1 MWRYVTTT
9 RIHRCSHSFKES
21 DKFNSKDKMRP
32 WLIFLLWM
40 DWAVAFLDSVLLH
53 HFLDLLFYAGTIMMM
68 TTMTRGD
75 DDCWQLYH
83 HTLYT
88 YKRFNITCQIKRVWL
103 VNVIYCIKCNI
114 PLSTAIFWLCV
125 KNWNMN
131 KPRVSDPKI

>member
-1 MWRYVTTT
+1 MWRRRGYIDVRTVLKRVINSTA
-9 RIHRCSHSFKES
+9 RIRWDPDLSFYYG
-21 DKFNSKDKMRP
+21 
-32 WLIFLLWM
+32 WIGLLLFWIQ
-40 DWAVAFLDSVLLH
+40 SCCII
-53 HFLDLLFYAGTIMMM
+53 FLDLLFYAGTIMMM

-75 DDCWQLYH
+75 DDCWQLYY
-83 HTLYT
+83 HTLDT